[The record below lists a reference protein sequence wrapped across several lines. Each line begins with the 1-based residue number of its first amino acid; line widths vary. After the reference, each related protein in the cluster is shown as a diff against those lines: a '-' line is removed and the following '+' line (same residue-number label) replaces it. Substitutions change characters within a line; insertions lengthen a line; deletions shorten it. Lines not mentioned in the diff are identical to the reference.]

1 MDESIHELVAATLSK
16 LGLPA
21 PTTVIQTILLRDRY
35 FVGHKFS
42 YDGGHAI
49 WLAGDDTIGFYDEQ
63 GTLLKVAALGTGQ
76 KAA

>member
-1 MDESIHELVAATLSK
+1 MDEPMHAFAAGLSE

-42 YDGGHAI
+42 YDGGYAT

-63 GTLLKVAALGTGQ
+63 GTLLKVAALETGQ